1 MVDLWAV
8 VVLVVGVV
16 LSFTG
21 VFMALA
27 SSTLKKPVAALH
39 DRVDRHD
46 VRILDLERQDAA
58 RTAQLQA
65 IAEGVTDLKRMLE
78 KHTDNGR

>member
-27 SSTLKKPVAALH
+27 SSALKKPVAALL
-39 DRVDRHD
+39 DRVDRLD

-58 RTAQLQA
+58 HTAQLQA

>member
-8 VVLVVGVV
+8 VVLVMGVV

-27 SSTLKKPVAALH
+27 SSALKKPVAALL

-46 VRILDLERQDAA
+46 VRLLDLERQDAA

-78 KHTDNGR
+78 KHTDDGR

>member
-27 SSTLKKPVAALH
+27 SSALKKPVAALL
-39 DRVDRHD
+39 DRVDRLD

-58 RTAQLQA
+58 HTAQLQA

-78 KHTDNGR
+78 KHTDDGR